1 MEKTPDLHFYCHF
14 YRHQSSGTDQNV
26 AVFLYCCT
34 FFLSQKNLKVDL
46 VNVGF
51 SFLKSM

>member
-1 MEKTPDLHFYCHF
+1 MEKTPALHFYCHF

-26 AVFLYCCT
+26 AVFLYCST
-34 FFLSQKNLKVDL
+34 FFSQKKLKVDL

-51 SFLKSM
+51 LFLKSM